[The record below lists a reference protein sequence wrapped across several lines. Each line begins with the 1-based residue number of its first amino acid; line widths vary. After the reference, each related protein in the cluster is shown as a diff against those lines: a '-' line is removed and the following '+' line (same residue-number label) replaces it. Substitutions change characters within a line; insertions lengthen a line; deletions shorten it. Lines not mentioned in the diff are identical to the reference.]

1 MLKRLTSGEYSLKV
15 TFWIFGVLGFS
26 VFALITNITHS
37 SLLRTICGASRCI
50 QSVVLFFFSHFI
62 AIMTSSNSGLQWFMV
77 IHSFLGAI
85 FGGYMLVVLRSLWKC
100 GEKYEGSSF
109 WLLSAKFLL
118 VCLAI
123 ICLKSII

>member
-1 MLKRLTSGEYSLKV
+1 MLKKLTSGEYTLKV
-15 TFWIFGVLGFS
+15 TFWIFGILGFS

-37 SLLRTICGASRCI
+37 SLVRSVCGTSRCI
-50 QSVVLFFFSHFI
+50 RSVVLYFFSHFV
-62 AIMTSSNSGLQWFMV
+62 AIMTGANSGLQWFMV
-77 IHSFLGAI
+77 IHSFLSAAFGA
-85 FGGYMLVVLRSLWKC
+85 YMLVILKSLWKC

-123 ICLKSII
+123 LCLKSII